1 MANNHIMLYL
11 ASVILLLGIISSS
24 FNMQRLLFEATCSW
38 SLDKNVVRARCI
50 RKEGCL
56 IISGR
61 CVLETILLLRDQSLS
76 GRGSNRERA
85 VREAAA
91 AFKSFSGLARK
102 IKLAYTMLTLPAWN
116 SLNLTVNYFSSKY
129 AHHSGVSP
137 SLPPHMKVQVCA
149 KGDNDSQP
157 EDEESLDSNEEK
169 DDDNTLSQPRNPT
182 TSSLD
187 GFLIIILY
195 FYFSY
200 VFMSCLFKCY
210 EIQ

>member
-24 FNMQRLLFEATCSW
+24 FNMQMYPQGRMSHDYREMCVGDHLAVKGTKVLFCRL
-38 SLDKNVVRARCI
+38 N
-50 RKEGCL
+50 
-56 IISGR
+56 
-61 CVLETILLLRDQSLS
+61 LS
-76 GRGSNRERA
+76 GRGSIRERA

-102 IKLAYTMLTLPAWN
+102 IKLAYTTLTLPAWN

-157 EDEESLDSNEEK
+157 EDEESLDSNEEE
-169 DDDNTLSQPRNPT
+169 DDDNTQSQPRNPT

-187 GFLIIILY
+187 GFLIINFFGLSNCHKTPKS
-195 FYFSY
+195 FT
-200 VFMSCLFKCY
+200 
-210 EIQ
+210 